1 MSASG
6 ATVVIKRFLR
16 AKDGSA
22 VNADHVVRIY
32 VTPADGKLWADL
44 VTGSDIEL
52 LTSALTASPGPLALP
67 PVQFVSIE
75 NG

>member
-1 MSASG
+1 MSI
-6 ATVVIKRFLR
+6 VLKRFLR

-32 VTPADGKLWADL
+32 TTPDGKLWADL
-44 VTGSDIEL
+44 TVGSDIEL
-52 LTSALTASPGPLALP
+52 YSSAPTSGLSPTTLP
-67 PVQFVSIE
+67 AVSFVSIE

>member
-1 MSASG
+1 MSAPG
-6 ATVVIKRFLR
+6 TVVLKRFLR

-32 VTPADGKLWADL
+32 TTPADGKLWADL

-52 LTSALTASPGPLALP
+52 HSAALTSGPTPEALP
-67 PVQFVSIE
+67 AVSFVSV
-75 NG
+75 G

>member
-1 MSASG
+1 MSRGS
-6 ATVVIKRFLR
+6 ATVVLKRFLR

-32 VTPADGKLWADL
+32 TTPDGKLWADL

-52 LTSALTASPGPLALP
+52 HSAALTSGPTPQVLP
-67 PVQFVSIE
+67 AVSFVSIE
-75 NG
+75 HG

>member
-6 ATVVIKRFLR
+6 TTVLKRFLR
-16 AKDGSA
+16 AVDGSA

-32 VTPADGKLWADL
+32 TTPADGKLWADL

-52 LTSALTASPGPLALP
+52 YSSALAASPGPLPA
-67 PVQFVSIE
+67 VQFVSIE
-75 NG
+75 HG